1 MKYACLLFLLIG
13 VPRMQAQSGGV
24 STEWDVRQL
33 LDALA
38 TQTQHLKSVIG
49 QVKTEEMIANG
60 APSTYIT
67 QWNSAQTELKYLL
80 GSVETLAKQPERM
93 PLALDCLFRMQAMET
108 SLGSVFEGMRKYQNP
123 ALADLLQAVVNEN
136 SANRDRLK
144 QYVRDLAVQ
153 KEQEYQVADKEAQ
166 RCRGA
171 LLHETTAPREKRK

>member
-1 MKYACLLFLLIG
+1 MKYAGLCLVLLACA
-13 VPRMQAQSGGV
+13 PLHAQSGGV

-49 QVKTEEMIANG
+49 QVKTEEMVANG
-60 APSTYIT
+60 APATYIT
-67 QWNSAQTELKYLL
+67 QWNGAQTELKYLL
-80 GSVETLAKQPERM
+80 GSVENLAKQPERM
-93 PLALDCLFRMQAMET
+93 PLALDSLFRMQAMET
-108 SLGSVFEGMRKYQNP
+108 TLGSVFEGMRKYQNP

-144 QYVRDLAVQ
+144 QYLRDLAIQ
-153 KEQEYQVADKEAQ
+153 KEQEYQVADQEAQ

-171 LLHETTAPREKRK
+171 LLRESTPREKRK

>member
-1 MKYACLLFLLIG
+1 MKYACFLLIFLG
-13 VPRMQAQSGGV
+13 VPRIQAQSGGV
-24 STEWDVRQL
+24 STEWDLRQL

-67 QWNSAQTELKYLL
+67 QWSSAQTDLKYLL

-93 PLALDCLFRMQAMET
+93 PFALDSLFRMQSMET
-108 SLGSVFEGMRKYQNP
+108 TLGSVFEGMRKYQNP

-171 LLHETTAPREKRK
+171 LLHEAAPREKRK